1 MAAGQGYIEF
11 ATGDV
16 LTAAAANGYLASQV
30 VMVFASAAARTS
42 AIASPQEGMYSY
54 LTGTNLTQVYN
65 GSGWVN
71 AALSVGAGFIPIVSG
86 SFSAA
91 TTVNVNNCFSSTYDT
106 YLVSFYT
113 TSAGNTGTLKMRVGG
128 VDSSTQYYDSKL
140 TTSGT
145 TGTTVTGSLQ
155 SNVTTG
161 FKVTP
166 TAVQSVYN
174 VNLIITNP
182 ALASTTF
189 YSGLPVYGNDS
200 SPSTNLDVSAGKH
213 NVSTAYDGF
222 TLTFAGSTTGNY
234 RVYGLKSA

>member
-1 MAAGQGYIEF
+1 MAAGLGFKEF
-11 ATGDV
+11 VTGDV
-16 LTAAAANGYLASQV
+16 LTAADANGYLQSQT
-30 VMVFASAAARTS
+30 VMVFADSAARTA
-42 AIASPQEGMYSY
+42 AITSPQEGMYSY
-54 LTGTNLTQVYN
+54 LKGTDATQVYN
-65 GSGWVN
+65 GSTWVN

-91 TTVNVNNCFSSTYDT
+91 TTVNVNNCFSSTYDS

-113 TSAGNTGTLKMRVGG
+113 TSAAATATLKLRVGG
-128 VDSSTQYYDSKL
+128 VDSSASYYDSKL

-145 TGTTVTGSLQ
+145 TGTTVTGSVQ

-174 VNLIITNP
+174 VNLLITNP
-182 ALASTTF
+182 ALASNTF
-189 YSGLPVYGNDS
+189 YSALPAYGNDS

-213 NVSTAYDGF
+213 AVSTAYDGF
-222 TLTFAGSTTGNY
+222 TLTFASSSTGNY